1 MRIAKGLLVG
11 ALLACVV
18 LPTGAASGSTGSLKQ
33 SPTNLASQQNG
44 LRGEV
49 TVSGA
54 ASLTESFTAL
64 GKAFRKRHPTV
75 RIRFNF
81 GSTSSLVAQIQNG
94 APVDVFASAD
104 IASQDRLSASGNIV
118 SSPTVF
124 ARNTMQIA
132 VKPGNPYAVRN
143 VADLARVKVVALCG
157 AAVPCGVYAATVL
170 NLAKTTLPTTMITRG
185 VDAKATLAAVTL
197 GDADAAIVYATDVRQ
212 AGKQAQGVAIPAA
225 QNVKAMYAISVVRG
239 AANRAAAQA
248 FVKFIVSAEGQTILR
263 AFGFLAP

>member
-1 MRIAKGLLVG
+1 MLARYWHAWCCDRCGKWLDGVTQATSDQRGVSTKRPPRRTHRVG
-11 ALLACVV
+11 RSFVDRAVHRTRQGI
-18 LPTGAASGSTGSLKQ
+18 PQAAS
-33 SPTNLASQQNG
+33 NG
-44 LRGEV
+44 
-49 TVSGA
+49 A
-54 ASLTESFTAL
+54 
-64 GKAFRKRHPTV
+64 H
-75 RIRFNF
+75 
-81 GSTSSLVAQIQNG
+81 QIQLRFYVVARSPDTKWG
-94 APVDVFASAD
+94 PVDVFASAD
-104 IASQDRLSASGNIV
+104 ITSQDRLSASGNIV